1 VAVTNE
7 TIIVDSGA
15 EFTVTLQSAQ
25 GAGYVW
31 QLQAHDGA
39 LRLLASGQQALDKVA
54 QGSAGAPSAPDAPD
68 APGAPG
74 APGATSAQFFRWSSL
89 QPGRHFLSFVLK
101 RPWEAQPIETHQVTV
116 EVRQAHAAPRPRQ
129 PQV

>member
-1 VAVTNE
+1 MTNE

-31 QLQAHDGA
+31 QLKAHDGA

-54 QGSAGAPSAPDAPD
+54 QGSAGAPSAPD
-68 APGAPG
+68 APG

-129 PQV
+129 PQL

>member
-1 VAVTNE
+1 MTE

-15 EFTVTLQSAQ
+15 VFTVTLQSAQ

-39 LRLLASGQQALDKVA
+39 LRLLASGQQAQDTGVQGAQEPPGVA
-54 QGSAGAPSAPDAPD
+54 R

-74 APGATSAQFFRWSSL
+74 AQFFRWCSL

-116 EVRQAHAAPRPRQ
+116 EVRQVHAAPQPRQ

>member
-1 VAVTNE
+1 MTNE

-39 LRLLASGQQALDKVA
+39 LRLLASGQQAQDKVA
-54 QGSAGAPSAPDAPD
+54 QGTSGAPGAPDAPD
-68 APGAPG
+68 APGT
-74 APGATSAQFFRWSSL
+74 PGATSAQFFRWCSL

-116 EVRQAHAAPRPRQ
+116 EVRQVHAAPQPRQ